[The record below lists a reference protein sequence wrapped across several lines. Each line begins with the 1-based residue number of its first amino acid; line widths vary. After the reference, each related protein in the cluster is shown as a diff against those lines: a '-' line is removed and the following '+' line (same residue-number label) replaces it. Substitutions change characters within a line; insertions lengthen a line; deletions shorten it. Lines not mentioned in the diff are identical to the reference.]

1 MPVESVS
8 IPISPNNNLIDILE
22 DFKISE
28 DKNESNINTSKSSS
42 GKSFF
47 YYIILT
53 KICSYN

>member
-28 DKNESNINTSKSSS
+28 DKNESNLTTTSKSSR
-42 GKSFF
+42 GKSFCT
-47 YYIILT
+47 II
-53 KICSYN
+53 IY